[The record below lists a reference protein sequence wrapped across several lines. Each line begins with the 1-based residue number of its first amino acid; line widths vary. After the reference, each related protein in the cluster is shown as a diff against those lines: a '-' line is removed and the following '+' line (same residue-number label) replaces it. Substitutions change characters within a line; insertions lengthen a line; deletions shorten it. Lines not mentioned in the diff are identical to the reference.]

1 MILHNV
7 ITVLKSSYIF
17 IVAKAKWRHYD
28 NKLFNT
34 LDELTYKILSTKNA
48 KWIVKY
54 YKNLK

>member
-7 ITVLKSSYIF
+7 ISVLKSSYIF

-34 LDELTYKILSTKNA
+34 LDELTYKILSTKN
-48 KWIVKY
+48 VK
-54 YKNLK
+54 